1 MAYGT
6 IIMLNGTT
14 SAGKTSIISVLHK
27 ILDEPY
33 LHAGIDAFFHMLPPR
48 YLWGAQWGE
57 VLDPASHAGP
67 VGRMLAAGMHNSIA
81 ALARAGNHVLVDHVF
96 LEPEWVSECAE
107 LFADIPAYLIGVR
120 CPLAIL
126 ELREQQRRDRSP
138 GQARAQFDRVHRTS
152 LTTLKLIRLLPMPP
166 HVQRRSGS
174 ISALEQRRR
183 HFSASDR
190 GLMRDTW
197 YAPFILSAC

>member
-1 MAYGT
+1 MTYGT

-14 SAGKTSIISVLHK
+14 SAGKTSIITVLHK

-67 VGRMLAAGMHNSIA
+67 VGQRLAVGMHNSIA
-81 ALARAGNHVLVDHVF
+81 ALARAGNYVLVDHVF

-126 ELREQQRRDRSP
+126 ELREQQRGDRSP
-138 GQARAQFDRVHRTS
+138 GQARAQFDRVHRHITYDFEVD
-152 LTTLKLIRLLPMPP
+152 TAAADAVTCAAAIRQYLSSGAAPSAF
-166 HVQRRSGS
+166 QRLRE
-174 ISALEQRRR
+174 A
-183 HFSASDR
+183 
-190 GLMRDTW
+190 
-197 YAPFILSAC
+197 

>member
-1 MAYGT
+1 MTYGT

-14 SAGKTSIISVLHK
+14 SAGKTSIITALHK

-67 VGRMLAAGMHNSIA
+67 VGQRLAVGMHNSIV

-96 LEPEWVSECAE
+96 LEPTWARECAA
-107 LFADIPAYLIGVR
+107 LFVDIPAYLIGVR
-120 CPLAIL
+120 CSLATA
-126 ELREQQRRDRSP
+126 EQREQQRRDRAP
-138 GQARAQFDRVHRTS
+138 GQARAQFDRVHLHAVYDFEVDTAAADTATCAAAIKQFLSSGAAPSAFQQLRQGFW
-152 LTTLKLIRLLPMPP
+152 
-166 HVQRRSGS
+166 QR
-174 ISALEQRRR
+174 
-183 HFSASDR
+183 
-190 GLMRDTW
+190 
-197 YAPFILSAC
+197 YN